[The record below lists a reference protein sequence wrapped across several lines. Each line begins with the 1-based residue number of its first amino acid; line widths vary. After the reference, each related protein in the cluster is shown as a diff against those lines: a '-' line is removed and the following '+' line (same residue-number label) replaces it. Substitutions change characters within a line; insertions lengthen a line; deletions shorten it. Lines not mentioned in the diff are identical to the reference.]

1 MKVKIAQIQAHVY
14 EEKEKNMEELERNL
28 EQIGRASCRERV

>member
-14 EEKEKNMEELERNL
+14 EEKEKNMEENL
-28 EQIGRASCRERV
+28 LVAVDRK